1 MISSDLYLSI
11 PSTDVV
17 ISVDCVPC
25 GSVIPLTVTPPLDV
39 LPSDLVVVGVL
50 GIVVGVVVGANET
63 KVKV

>member
-1 MISSDLYLSI
+1 M
-11 PSTDVV
+11 V

-39 LPSDLVVVGVL
+39 LPSDLVVVGVV